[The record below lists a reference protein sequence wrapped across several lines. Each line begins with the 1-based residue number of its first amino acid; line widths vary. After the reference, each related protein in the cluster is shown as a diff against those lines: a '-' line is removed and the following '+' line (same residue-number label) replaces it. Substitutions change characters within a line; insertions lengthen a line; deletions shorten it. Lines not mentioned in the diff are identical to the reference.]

1 MDDRDRTGRHFSSLP
16 ALYRSEEADEALR
29 APGFSAA
36 FVRGEGQIGA
46 RLMLVGEQPGNQE
59 DLSGRP
65 FVGPAGHLLDQC
77 LAAIGVY
84 RATTFVTNAVKRF
97 KFTLRGKR
105 RLHQTPNAGDIAHY
119 RWWLKE
125 EVRLVHPAV
134 VVALGRT
141 ALRALDGV
149 SLKTGR
155 GLLLP
160 WEGRT
165 LLATIHPSYLLRLHD
180 HRDEAEARFRADL
193 RTAARAA
200 GLMV

>member
-1 MDDRDRTGRHFSSLP
+1 MTERHFASLP

-29 APGFSAA
+29 APGFSAV
-36 FVRGEGQIGA
+36 FVRGEGKVGA
-46 RLMLVGEQPGNQE
+46 PLMLIGEQPGNQE

-65 FVGPAGHLLDQC
+65 FVGPAGRLLDQC
-77 LAAIGVY
+77 LAGIGVD

-105 RLHQTPNAGDIAHY
+105 RLHQTPNAGDIARY

-125 EVRLVHPAV
+125 EVRLVHPTV

-141 ALRALDGV
+141 ALRARDGA
-149 SLKTGR
+149 SLKSDR
-155 GLLLP
+155 GTLLS
-160 WEGRT
+160 WEERT
-165 LLATIHPSYLLRLHD
+165 LLPTIHPSYLLRL
-180 HRDEAEARFRADL
+180 RDQRDDEEARFREDL

-200 GLMV
+200 GLVD